1 VTSRSPNAGA
11 PAVSVIIPT
20 FNRATLLG
28 ETLDS
33 LAHLKPQ
40 GIPDWEVLV
49 VDNNST
55 DETAEVVQSREAA
68 FPVPLRYEFEAAQG
82 RSNALNRGI
91 LVTSARVL
99 AFIDDDV
106 VVAER
111 WLDEAAGSLLDPDSG
126 VDYTGGPVDP
136 IWEAAR
142 PGWLSATQPDLW
154 GAIAIL
160 DYGAEPFVFE
170 ERRRVPLGANMA
182 VRRTLV
188 DRIGGFSPRLG
199 RSAGTQILGQ
209 EVPEFL
215 ARARAVNSR
224 GRYVPGMLV
233 RHHVPARRLTKS
245 YFRRWW
251 FGKGRSRAALERL
264 QPITE
269 LGVDLNR
276 VPHVLRTPRFM
287 WRSAAEAACGWVSA
301 AIRFDHEDQFK
312 YEAMLCYFAGYVAA
326 RHEEGSS
333 GFVASHGRSSVR

>member
-1 VTSRSPNAGA
+1 MTSRSPGAGV
-11 PAVSVIIPT
+11 PAVSVVIPT

-33 LAHLKPQ
+33 LAGMKPQ
-40 GIPDWEVLV
+40 SISDWEVLV

-55 DETAEVVQSREAA
+55 DETAAVVQSRQAA

-91 LVTSARVL
+91 VVTSAPVL

-111 WLDEAAGSLLDPDSG
+111 WLDEAAGPLIDPDSG
-126 VDYTGGPVDP
+126 IDYTGGPVHP

-142 PGWLSATQPDLW
+142 PRWLSPTQADLW

-182 VRRTLV
+182 VRRALV

-199 RSAGTQILGQ
+199 RSSGTQILGQ

-215 ARARAVNSR
+215 ARARAVNGR

-233 RHHVPARRLTKS
+233 RHHVPARRLTKT

-287 WRSAAEAACGWVSA
+287 WRSAAEAVCGWAAA
-301 AIRFDHEDQFK
+301 AIRFDYEEQFK
-312 YEAMLCYFAGYVAA
+312 HEAMLCYFAGYVAA
-326 RHEEGSS
+326 RREEGPS
-333 GFVASHGRSSVR
+333 GFVASQRRSSVR